1 METRANYVLVGLFTL
16 ITALGLLGFGLWA
29 AKYSSDRTWQNYRI
43 IFNEAVTGLSQGST
57 VLYNGL
63 AVGSV
68 THLTLDPH
76 DPRQVVATIR
86 LVASTPVKTDTRA
99 RMAITSLTGPAM
111 IQLTGGSPQAQL
123 LAAVI
128 NDPAPIIQTV
138 PSTLQNITDVAKSA
152 VERLD
157 DLLSARNIDRISAM
171 LAHLENI
178 SATLDD
184 PHHGIAVLLSDTRQA
199 IQRLDQTLVT
209 ADRSLQHLDQNLIQQ
224 LPLTLEKLN
233 SSLDTFDALASQ
245 ASGVLDENQAAIH
258 HFANE
263 GLSQLGPTLVELREL
278 IEDLRRV
285 SDRLDDNPARYLLG
299 KDTPKEFSP

>member
-68 THLTLDPH
+68 TSLALDPN
-76 DPRQVVATIR
+76 DPRQVVAYIR

-99 RMAITSLTGPAM
+99 RIAITSLTGPAM
-111 IQLTGGSPQAQL
+111 IQLTGGRPQAQAL
-123 LAAVI
+123 IAVI
-128 NDPAPIIQTV
+128 DDPAPVIQTA

-157 DLLSARNIDRISAM
+157 DLLSAQNIARISAI
-171 LAHLENI
+171 LAHLESI

-184 PHHGIAVLLSDTRQA
+184 PNQGIAALLADTRQA
-199 IQRLDQTLVT
+199 IQRLDQTLAT
-209 ADRSLQHLDQNLIQQ
+209 ADGSLQHLDQQVIAQ
-224 LPLTLEKLN
+224 LPVTLEKLN
-233 SSLDTFDALASQ
+233 TSLAAFDALASQ
-245 ASGVLDENQAAIH
+245 AGGVLNENQAAIY
-258 HFANE
+258 HFAND

-285 SDRLDDNPARYLLG
+285 SERLDDNPARYLLG
-299 KDTPKEFSP
+299 KDTPKEFTP

>member
-43 IFNEAVTGLSQGST
+43 IFSEAVTGLSQGST

-68 THLTLDPH
+68 THLALDSN
-76 DPRQVVATIR
+76 DPRQVIAHIR
-86 LVASTPVKTDTRA
+86 LIASTPVKTDTRA
-99 RMAITSLTGPAM
+99 RIAITSLTGPAM
-111 IQLTGGSPQAQL
+111 VQLTGGSPQAPAL
-123 LAAVI
+123 VTVI
-128 NDPAPIIQTV
+128 DDPAPIIQTA
-138 PSTLQNITDVAKSA
+138 PSTLQNITEVAKSA

-157 DLLSARNIDRISAM
+157 ELLSARNIARISAV
-171 LAHLENI
+171 LGHLEGI

-184 PHHGIAVLLSDTRQA
+184 PDHGIAALLGDTRQT
-199 IQRLDQTLVT
+199 IRRLDQTLAT
-209 ADRSLQHLDQNLIQQ
+209 AHHSLQHLDQQVIQP

-233 SSLDTFDALASQ
+233 TTLDTLDALASQ
-245 ASGVLDENQAAIH
+245 ASNVLDENQAAIH
-258 HFANE
+258 HFAND
-263 GLSQLGPTLVELREL
+263 GLSQLGPTLIELREL

-299 KDTPKEFSP
+299 KDTPKEFAP

>member
-16 ITALGLLGFGLWA
+16 ITALGLLAFGLWA

-68 THLTLDPH
+68 TSLTLDPN
-76 DPRQVVATIR
+76 DPRQVVAHIR
-86 LVASTPVKTDTRA
+86 LIASTPVKTDTRA
-99 RMAITSLTGPAM
+99 RIAITSLTGPAM
-111 IQLTGGSPQAQL
+111 IQLTGGSPQAQAL
-123 LAAVI
+123 VAVI
-128 NDPAPIIQTV
+128 DDPAPIIQTA
-138 PSTLQNITDVAKSA
+138 PSTLQNITEVAKSA

-157 DLLSARNIDRISAM
+157 DLLSAQNIARISAI
-171 LAHLENI
+171 LAHLESI

-184 PHHGIAVLLSDTRQA
+184 PKQGIPVLLSDTRQA
-199 IQRLDQTLVT
+199 IQRLDQMLATT
-209 ADRSLQHLDQNLIQQ
+209 NRSLQHVDQHVIQQ
-224 LPLTLEKLN
+224 LPVTLEKLN
-233 SSLDTFDALASQ
+233 SSLDTLDALAAQ
-245 ASGVLDENQAAIH
+245 AGVVLDENQHAIH
-258 HFANE
+258 HFAND
-263 GLSQLGPTLVELREL
+263 GLSQLGPTLMELREL

-299 KDTPKEFSP
+299 KDTPKEFTP

>member
-68 THLTLDPH
+68 TNLALDVN
-76 DPRQVVATIR
+76 DPRQVIAHIR
-86 LVASTPVKTDTRA
+86 LIASTPVKTDTRA
-99 RMAITSLTGPAM
+99 RVAITSLTGPAM
-111 IQLTGGSPQAQL
+111 IQLTGGSPHAQAL
-123 LAAVI
+123 IAVI
-128 NDPAPIIQTV
+128 DDPAPIISTA
-138 PSTLQNITDVAKSA
+138 PSTLQNITEVAKSA

-157 DLLSARNIDRISAM
+157 ELLSARNIAKISAI
-171 LAHLENI
+171 LAHLEGI

-184 PHHGIAVLLSDTRQA
+184 PHQGLAALLNDTHQTIRNLEQTLA
-199 IQRLDQTLVT
+199 TANHSLQYLDQHVV
-209 ADRSLQHLDQNLIQQ
+209 QQ
-224 LPLTLEKLN
+224 LPVTLEKLN
-233 SSLDTFDALASQ
+233 TSLDTFDALAAQ
-245 ASGVLDENQAAIH
+245 AGGVLDENQAAIH
-258 HFANE
+258 HFANN
-263 GLSQLGPTLVELREL
+263 GLSQLGPTLIELREL

-299 KDTPKEFSP
+299 KDTPKEFTP